1 MKGDRRTTG
10 TGTLTTVGKVLAAV
24 LFTLTGAC
32 LLLAASVAS
41 TVFDNYK
48 DSEDSYYLGVA
59 TVPFIVA
66 LVCLAGGIWALR
78 GPTR

>member
-1 MKGDRRTTG
+1 MRKA
-10 TGTLTTVGKVLAAV
+10 LAAL

-32 LLLAASVAS
+32 LLLAGSVAS
-41 TVFDNYK
+41 TVFDDYE
-48 DSEDSYYLGVA
+48 DSEDSYYLGMA
-59 TVPFIVA
+59 AVPFIVA

>member
-1 MKGDRRTTG
+1 MRKA
-10 TGTLTTVGKVLAAV
+10 LAPL

-32 LLLAASVAS
+32 VLLAGIVVS
-41 TVFDNYK
+41 TMFDDRK

-59 TVPFIVA
+59 AIPFIVG
-66 LVCLAGGIWALR
+66 LVLLAGGIWALR